1 MPKVSVIIPSHN
13 RLPLLREAVE
23 SVLAQDF
30 EDFELLVVDD
40 GSTDGTFEEMKKYG
54 GRVKAL
60 RLDVNRGVSAARNR
74 GVAASRG
81 KYVAFLD
88 SDDLWMKGK
97 MRIQVDFLDQN
108 PQYPLCY
115 TDEIWIRRGRRVNPM
130 KKHAKYSGWIFSQCL
145 PLCIISPSSAM
156 MRRSLL
162 DKVGLFDEAL
172 PACEDY
178 DLWLRITAR
187 YPVFFIEKP
196 LITKRGGHPD
206 QLSQRFWGN
215 DRFRVIAL
223 EKMLSEP
230 YLDEADRK
238 LVLEEMEKKC
248 RILAAGFEKRDNK
261 AEARRYV
268 EILRTHGL
276 DK

>member
-13 RLPLLREAVE
+13 RLPMLREAVE

-54 GRVKAL
+54 GRVKAF
-60 RLDVNRGVSAARNR
+60 RMEINRGVSAARNH
-74 GVAASRG
+74 GVAACRG
-81 KYVAFLD
+81 KYIAFLD

-97 MRIQVDFLDQN
+97 TRTQVDFLDQN

-130 KKHAKYSGWIFSQCL
+130 KKHAKYSGWIFAQCL

-156 MRRSLL
+156 MRKSLL

-187 YPVFFIEKP
+187 YPVFFIGKP

-230 YLDEADRK
+230 YLDEADRQ

-248 RILAAGFEKRDNK
+248 RILAAGFEKRGNK
-261 AEARRYV
+261 EEARRYI

-276 DK
+276 GE